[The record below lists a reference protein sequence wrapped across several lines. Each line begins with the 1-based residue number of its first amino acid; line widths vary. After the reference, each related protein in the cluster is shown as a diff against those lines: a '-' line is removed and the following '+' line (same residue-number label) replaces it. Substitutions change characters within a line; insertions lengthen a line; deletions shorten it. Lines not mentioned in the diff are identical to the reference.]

1 MVAVVVPHHVT
12 QRGNNRQQVFFS
24 DAQRRFYLTLLAE
37 HAERNRLTV
46 LGYCLMP
53 NHVHAVVVPM
63 AETAMAKAFGRTH
76 NIYARHLNA
85 LRRRSGHLWQ
95 NRFYSAPLDR
105 SHLLRALRYVDLN
118 PVRARLVER
127 AEDYRW
133 PKGDG
138 AQRRPKIWENGCRLE
153 RMPRQGRV
161 VAVDVPHHITHRGN
175 NRQDVF
181 LSDEDRRRYQELL
194 LKSLAP
200 SRVDLLGWCWMS
212 NHVHLVVVPRR
223 EDALSR
229 WRCSSGRYR
238 CRLSA
243 DTTATS

>member
-1 MVAVVVPHHVT
+1 MPRIARVVAVAVPHHVT
-12 QRGNNRQQVFFS
+12 QRGSNRQQVFFS

-37 HAERNRLTV
+37 HAERNWLTV

-133 PKGDG
+133 SSARAHLTGIDPGGLVDLDAWRDICLDGDWAGELAERGDADG
-138 AQRRPKIWENGCRLE
+138 AWAESVRAATRAGKPLGEKKFVEKLAAASAADLELRPR
-153 RMPRQGRV
+153 GR
-161 VAVDVPHHITHRGN
+161 
-175 NRQDVF
+175 
-181 LSDEDRRRYQELL
+181 
-194 LKSLAP
+194 
-200 SRVDLLGWCWMS
+200 
-212 NHVHLVVVPRR
+212 PRR
-223 EDALSR
+223 KLMAR
-229 WRCSSGRYR
+229 AAGAR
-238 CRLSA
+238 
-243 DTTATS
+243 